1 MNATQLETYFQTI
14 KAARVQSG
22 AKYRMEWLFP
32 ADGGAALTQPA
43 WVSGYSVGTI
53 DSKPH
58 PDGAD
63 MINFRT
69 VDMGKYGTG
78 CYYNVSI
85 PVTDARRFLTRINVN
100 NVNGVV
106 DAVCADDNLELLYNA
121 EGSIVFAKPHIPD
134 HNQKAVYKKWVTEG
148 TKEFLMQELR
158 AAGLRRPRPPAGKF
172 VESLEEPRV
181 KPAKRAKRRG
191 AATAADAAAGAA
203 ALLSLNAGG
212 LATTPTYE

>member
-1 MNATQLETYFQTI
+1 
-14 KAARVQSG
+14 
-22 AKYRMEWLFP
+22 
-32 ADGGAALTQPA
+32 
-43 WVSGYSVGTI
+43 VGTI

-69 VDMGKYGTG
+69 VGMGKYGLG
-78 CYYNVSI
+78 PYRNVSI
-85 PVTDARRFLTRINVN
+85 PVNDASFLTRINVN
-100 NVNGVV
+100 NVNGIV
-106 DAVCADDNLELLYNA
+106 DAVCADANLELLYMYKGDAVGLNL
-121 EGSIVFAKPHIPD
+121 AKSYIPV
-134 HNQKAVYKKWVTEG
+134 HNQKAVYKKWVIEG

-212 LATTPTYE
+212 PVPPTPTHG